1 MDLNR
6 EYSNKIEVPFYQTV
20 AKVLLELYIFIGI
33 ICLIVGIFI
42 TIHGNNKKTSENK
55 SDDKIESSVGIFI
68 IILSITS
75 ILVNIAFLYFYRN
88 PIISIIVILGA
99 ILSIVKFIFKF
110 ILFLRFVLENKN
122 KETTKKLI
130 K

>member
-6 EYSNKIEVPFYQTV
+6 EYSNNIEVPFYQRL

-42 TIHGNNKKTSENK
+42 TIYGNNKKTSENK
-55 SDDKIESSVGIFI
+55 SGRKIESNVGILI

-88 PIISIIVILGA
+88 PIISILVIVGA
-99 ILSIVKFIFKF
+99 ILSIVKF
-110 ILFLRFVLENKN
+110 ILFLRFVLEDKN
-122 KETTKKLI
+122 KKTTKKLI

>member
-1 MDLNR
+1 MDPN
-6 EYSNKIEVPFYQTV
+6 NIKVPLYQRL
-20 AKVLLELYIFIGI
+20 AKVLLELYISIGI

-42 TIHGNNKKTSENK
+42 TIYGNIKKTSKNK
-55 SDDKIESSVGIFI
+55 SDEKIESSVGIII

-88 PIISIIVILGA
+88 PIISILVIVGA
-99 ILSIVKFIFKF
+99 ILSIVKFI
-110 ILFLRFVLENKN
+110 LFLQFTLEDKN
-122 KETTKKLI
+122 KKTTKKLI

>member
-1 MDLNR
+1 MDFNR
-6 EYSNKIEVPFYQTV
+6 EYSNNIEVPFYQRV
-20 AKVLLELYIFIGI
+20 AKFLLELYIFIGI

-42 TIHGNNKKTSENK
+42 KIYGNNKKTSENK
-55 SDDKIESSVGIFI
+55 SDEKIESTVGIFI

-99 ILSIVKFIFKF
+99 ILSMVKF
-110 ILFLRFVLENKN
+110 ILFLRFVLENK
-122 KETTKKLI
+122 KTTKNN
-130 K
+130 